1 MNGLLFNKYTPRS
14 LSEILN
20 NNIINED
27 LKLFIKL
34 DNLNILFIG
43 PSGVGKSMYLKLI
56 INECFNKNEITE
68 NIFLINNLMDL
79 NILQSRNELKTFC
92 QTTTIKR
99 KKLVCIDDIDI
110 ISDQNQQ
117 IIRNYIDNYSS
128 NVNFICCCTNIKKV
142 DDSLKFRLF
151 NINLHFYNQIE
162 MEKLLNKIII
172 NEKLTFTEE
181 AKENLL
187 KYSNKNIR
195 KMISLVEK
203 NLLYSDKI
211 NNEIVSKLSTSIE
224 KSIFDEYTQH
234 ILNSDLVNA
243 YSLLFVL
250 VEKGFSVIDILDEY
264 FLYIKYS
271 DLSDDKIYIIIKV
284 LSKYIIVF
292 YTNYEDKIQLVFL
305 TNNLIKS
312 LLKL

>member
-1 MNGLLFNKYTPRS
+1 MNGLLFNKYTPTS
-14 LSEILN
+14 LSQILN

-99 KKLVCIDDIDI
+99 KKLVCIDDIDM

-128 NVNFICCCTNIKKV
+128 NINFCVVVQILKK

-151 NINLHFYNQIE
+151 NINLHFI
-162 MEKLLNKIII
+162 MKLK
-172 NEKLTFTEE
+172 
-181 AKENLL
+181 
-187 KYSNKNIR
+187 
-195 KMISLVEK
+195 
-203 NLLYSDKI
+203 
-211 NNEIVSKLSTSIE
+211 
-224 KSIFDEYTQH
+224 
-234 ILNSDLVNA
+234 
-243 YSLLFVL
+243 
-250 VEKGFSVIDILDEY
+250 
-264 FLYIKYS
+264 
-271 DLSDDKIYIIIKV
+271 
-284 LSKYIIVF
+284 
-292 YTNYEDKIQLVFL
+292 
-305 TNNLIKS
+305 
-312 LLKL
+312 